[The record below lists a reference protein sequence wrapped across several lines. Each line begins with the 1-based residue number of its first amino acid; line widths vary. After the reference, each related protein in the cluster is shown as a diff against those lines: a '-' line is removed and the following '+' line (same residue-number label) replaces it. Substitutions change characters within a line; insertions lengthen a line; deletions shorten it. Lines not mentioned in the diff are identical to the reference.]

1 MLDKLDWPTVVV
13 SVLLLLVVGLGSYVT
28 FYRQPAE
35 LARLEKAE
43 KAAEM
48 KQAEMQ
54 ELFTE
59 YAQSKA
65 KARRV
70 MSKWKSRYKVVP
82 DSLTSPEVVG
92 YLNDLTENGFE
103 TFDISIQGVERTD
116 AYSYYTLRA
125 TGRGY
130 FANLYQFIWKIENNR
145 QFYSIEDLRL
155 NHIDLLTNV
164 DSEES
169 GFAAQDEDDGEKR
182 KELQVMVSFNMS
194 INAYFGGPEGIASSG
209 SNWRPVKAEGE
220 AKPSESLPPVPSKVL
235 ADADPNIN
243 PFFPVI
249 MDQLPPNTR
258 GLLNL
263 DQAELVSIVGGEA
276 VFKEPDG
283 EMRKVGVGD
292 DVYLGQITDINAS
305 KGTVQAVVNL
315 GGIIDDVEVSLGM
328 EDAYRG
334 VTGTGQFS
342 APQQQQQ
349 SNGGDGSA
357 QSSGGAQ
364 SSSTGGN
371 AQRRRQDRQRSRQRS
386 GN

>member
-155 NHIDLLTNV
+155 NHIDLLTDV
-164 DSEES
+164 DSEEP
-169 GFAAQDEDDGEKR
+169 GFAAQEEDDGEKR

-194 INAYFGGPEGIASSG
+194 IKAYFGGPEGIASSG
-209 SNWRPVKAEGE
+209 SNWRPVEAEGE

-364 SSSTGGN
+364 NSSTGGN